1 MRLLRL
7 HLVILCSM
15 LFVASASAQSAA
27 YSKPAGF
34 VTHTLKAEQLN
45 LIGLTLHEP
54 VVYSGSF
61 DSVNGTKLT
70 DNNADYNSVLCDWSE
85 LYFRGVENQSNP
97 ALNGVIQVITD
108 GRPTRLRHQTI

>member
-15 LFVASASAQSAA
+15 FFVASASAQSVA

-61 DSVNGTKLT
+61 DAVEGL
-70 DNNADYNSVLCDWSE
+70 NSEISM
-85 LYFRGVENQSNP
+85 P
-97 ALNGVIQVITD
+97 ITM
-108 GRPTRLRHQTI
+108 LL